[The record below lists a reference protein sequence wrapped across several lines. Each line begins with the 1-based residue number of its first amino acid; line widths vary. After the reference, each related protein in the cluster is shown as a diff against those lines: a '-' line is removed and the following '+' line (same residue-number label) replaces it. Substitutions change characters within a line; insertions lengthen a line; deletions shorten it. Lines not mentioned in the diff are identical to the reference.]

1 MAEEPNQDQARQE
14 VENEI
19 NDLIAEAKAL
29 SDELATEIGT
39 HGAQPTPRD
48 PEFFE
53 SETDSEASL
62 DLQLLQ
68 TDTAIGDTVEE
79 LGAEPAQKPK
89 KTGITLP
96 PKKKPGEAGPEGASE
111 TPAAPGAK
119 KSGIKLPAKS
129 DKPAAPKG
137 GIKLP
142 PSMGD
147 DFIDDIIA
155 GDIDEIPFD
164 LETKKPDLVSRIKSS
179 LPLDTLTKVF
189 PWEKIK
195 RFIPAEQ
202 ISKARAS
209 IAETTC
215 YVLEIVDRPFGRIG
229 YRVRMIL
236 GLLALAMLVASV
248 SLFFGAV
255 L

>member
-79 LGAEPAQKPK
+79 LGAESAQQPK
-89 KTGITLP
+89 KKGITLP
-96 PKKKPGEAGPEGASE
+96 PKKPSGEAGPAGVSE
-111 TPAAPGAK
+111 TPAAAPGTK
-119 KSGIKLPAKS
+119 KTGIKLPAKS
-129 DKPAAPKG
+129 DKPATQN

-147 DFIDDIIA
+147 DFIDDIVA
-155 GDIDEIPFD
+155 GDIDETPFD
-164 LETKKPDLVSRIKSS
+164 VETKKPVLLSRIKSS
-179 LPLDTLTKVF
+179 LHLDTLTKVF
-189 PWEKIK
+189 PWEKIQ
-195 RFIPAEQ
+195 RFIPMEHLR
-202 ISKARAS
+202 KVRAS
-209 IAETTC
+209 VAEATC
-215 YVLEIVDRPFGRIG
+215 SVLEIVDRPFGRIG
-229 YRVRMIL
+229 YRVRMVL
-236 GLLALAMLVASV
+236 GLMALAMLVAAI